1 MGMKNNQKK
10 QRHDPDDNDPS
21 NTARDLDVVDLYPN
35 DFISRL
41 PDDILDQIVSLLPF
55 QSAVR
60 TTFRSTQWKDFWK
73 EALLASVHDVV
84 TMEDAI
90 FLSASLSR
98 QVPIRDAM
106 LDFRQGPS
114 IYDRINNLSFISVFQ
129 GTQFDKSPPPC
140 RWAFEVCNDHLG
152 VPYLSGKSVI
162 RLSELTELWWIDCS
176 MDTDNVNSL
185 LVFLKLSPRLE
196 RLYMTIDS
204 ESYNI
209 RSTNKFTV
217 KLNEIKKHDHLK
229 LLKLERFAKEK
240 DEILLAKELEPLFK
254 MNPQILAKSKGACLR
269 RLVKVPEQSL
279 QVQREEV
286 ET

>member
-84 TMEDAI
+84 TMEDAVNKNPQGHL
-90 FLSASLSR
+90 FASLSR

-106 LDFRQGPS
+106 LDFRQG
-114 IYDRINNLSFISVFQ
+114 
-129 GTQFDKSPPPC
+129 
-140 RWAFEVCNDHLG
+140 NDHLG

-196 RLYMTIDS
+196 RLYVTIDP

-269 RLVKVPEQSL
+269 RLKKWKHKF
-279 QVQREEV
+279 
-286 ET
+286 